1 MRCIL
6 GRRVDPCSM
15 DGVMVLQQPPV
26 LSSLRSQSRIPMQA
40 TSQFLLSYSL
50 AGVYIYFNLLENE
63 EETRT
68 CSTERQAR
76 FEIR

>member
-1 MRCIL
+1 
-6 GRRVDPCSM
+6 
-15 DGVMVLQQPPV
+15 V